1 MSGDWPTADFSIF
14 HFTFSIYACAMS
26 FAAEIRARL
35 AQEGGGLPVPPPEA
49 DARLDRLAEISP
61 LYRDLVTRHPAYWR
75 WVEEPANRDET
86 FRYAAFGGIWKQD
99 YQNGGEDFA
108 AALRR
113 FRRQMSFRAAY
124 REVNALCD
132 VAATVRELSL
142 LAEFVLREAL
152 REVTRVWEQRLGA
165 PWDDEAGAP
174 ARFCVLALGKLGG
187 QEINFCSDVDL
198 IFFYSGDGQCRK
210 DGEPTAIETG
220 EFYARVARDYC
231 AMLQKQTE
239 DGFMFNVD
247 LRLRPEGESGPLV
260 RSLTAL
266 TSYYWSAGQT
276 WERLAF
282 IRARAVAGDL
292 RLGAELL
299 EELNPFRYPRAVSP
313 GLLDEVAGVKS
324 RIERE
329 VVGRD
334 HLERDIKNGWGGIRE
349 VEFTVQAQQLLEG
362 GRNPFLQTGLL
373 AEALE
378 RLARYGKLAPE
389 DAAFLKEAYLF
400 LRLVENRLQLREEH
414 AVHELPPPG
423 PERGLIARSLG
434 FSAPEQFEEKLAA
447 FRQGVRRHYA
457 ALFPEST
464 REAALQE
471 WTFFAGGEEPAP
483 ALRAQINRWFGG
495 ASENDNRL
503 RQFIHGGDGP
513 LTHEQ
518 VGLFYDISGQ
528 FDSLLPRL
536 ARPLRTLENLAH
548 FGGHYGA
555 RRQFFQALIGNPG
568 LLRALALLFDRSA
581 AIYEWLCAHPGIMD
595 ELLYAAPRRTKTG
608 AELAAEIALLA
619 REPEKFP
626 QRLWLYVKA
635 EQVRAAMAELLFDLG
650 VEEVELRLTTLAD
663 AVLAAILRVADPAG
677 RLAVIALGKY
687 GGGELALGSDLDL
700 LVLAPG
706 DDLAGDEQRLAA
718 WKKLLDYEHPLG
730 RAFDV
735 DLRLRP
741 HGGDGPAVVTLAA
754 LRAYHEPGGGAQ
766 AWERQLLTRARFAA
780 GSRGLGTEMLAWRDG
795 LLYAKAAG
803 HDVRDE
809 IVRMRQRI
817 EKEKTRAAGE
827 GRSFKAGAG
836 GLIDIEF
843 SAQWLQLAHGWEFPA
858 LRTPNTRA
866 VLLHAGH
873 SARVLA
879 AEDAEA
885 LLAHYDFLR
894 RVELALRRDAGLAV
908 AVLPAAAEDL
918 AALAVWLGQPGGPAL
933 IAELNQR
940 RAAVRALFHKI
951 FAIKPPAA
959 ASRPS
964 VKKSSS
970 RA

>member
-1 MSGDWPTADFSIF
+1 
-14 HFTFSIYACAMS
+14 MS

-35 AQEGGGLPVPPPEA
+35 AQEGGGLPAPAPEA
-49 DARLDRLAEISP
+49 DARLERLAEISP
-61 LYRDLVTRHPAYWR
+61 LYRDLVTRHPAYWC

-86 FRYAAFGGIWKQD
+86 FRYAAFGGIWRQD
-99 YQNGGEDFA
+99 YQGGGEDFA

-113 FRRQMSFRAAY
+113 FRRQLSFRAAY
-124 REVNALCD
+124 REVNELSD

-152 REVTRVWEQRLGA
+152 REVTRTWEQRLGV
-165 PWDDEAGAP
+165 PGDDEAGAP

-198 IFFYSGDGQCRK
+198 IFFYSGDGPCRK

-231 AMLQKQTE
+231 AMLQKRTE
-239 DGFMFNVD
+239 DGFLFNVD

-292 RLGAELL
+292 TLGAELL

-349 VEFTVQAQQLLEG
+349 VEFFAQAQQLLQG

-373 AEALE
+373 TEALE
-378 RLARYGKLAPE
+378 RLARYGKLAKE
-389 DAAFLKEAYLF
+389 DAVFLKNAYLF

-423 PERGLIARSLG
+423 PERVLIARSLG
-434 FSAPEQFEEKLAA
+434 FSAPEDFESRLTAL
-447 FRQGVRRHYA
+447 RQGVRRYYA

-464 REAALQE
+464 REAAIQE
-471 WTFFAGGEEPAP
+471 WTLFAGGEEPAP
-483 ALRAQINRWFGG
+483 ALRAQIARWFGG
-495 ASENDNRL
+495 APEDEARL

-513 LTHEQ
+513 LTREQ
-518 VGLFYDISGQ
+518 VSLFLDVSGQ
-528 FDSLLPRL
+528 FDELLPKL
-536 ARPLRTLENLAH
+536 ARPLRTLEGLVH
-548 FGGHYGA
+548 FGEHYGA
-555 RRQFFQALIGNPG
+555 RRQFFQALVGNPG
-568 LLRALALLFDRSA
+568 LLRALALLFDRST
-581 AIYEWLCAHPGIMD
+581 AIYEWLCAYPGIME
-595 ELLYAAPRRTKTG
+595 ELLYVAPRRTKTG
-608 AELAAEIALLA
+608 AEIAAEIALLA

-650 VEEVELRLTTLAD
+650 VEEIELRLTNLAD
-663 AVLAAILRVADPAG
+663 AVLTATLRVADPAG

-706 DDLAGDEQRLAA
+706 DDLAGDEQRVAA
-718 WKKLLDYEHPLG
+718 WRKLLDYEHPLG
-730 RAFDV
+730 RAFEL

-754 LRAYHEPGGGAQ
+754 LRGYHQPGGGAQ

-780 GSRGLGTEMLAWRDG
+780 GARVLGTEFLAWRDT
-795 LLYAKAAG
+795 LLYTHAATSG
-803 HDVRDE
+803 VRLE
-809 IVRMRQRI
+809 IAQMRQRI
-817 EKEKTRAAGE
+817 EKEKTRAAGPE
-827 GRSFKAGAG
+827 RSFKAGRG
-836 GLIDIEF
+836 GLVDVEF
-843 SAQWLQLAHGWEFPA
+843 AAQWLQLAHGFAAPA

-866 VLLHAGH
+866 VLLHAAH
-873 SARVLA
+873 TANLLDA
-879 AEDAEA
+879 ADADA
-885 LLAHYDFLR
+885 LLEHYEVLR
-894 RVELALRRDAGLAV
+894 RVELALRRDSGTAV
-908 AVLPAAAEDL
+908 SVLPAEPENL
-918 AALAVWLGQPGGPAL
+918 TALAVWLRRPDGPAL
-933 IAELNQR
+933 LAELAQR
-940 RAAVRALFHKI
+940 RAAVRAIYAKI
-951 FAIKPPAA
+951 LGLE
-959 ASRPS
+959 PS
-964 VKKSSS
+964 VKKTSL